1 VGLLAHHCTHDLQHI
16 RSPTDILLRKFADD
30 ACEANGP
37 PEPDS
42 AACPAKKFGGATI
55 SSLIDA
61 IEDDTYIPALSPY
74 LEQPTRLTL
83 PKAG

>member
-1 VGLLAHHCTHDLQHI
+1 VKKKPPVVVID
-16 RSPTDILLRKFADD
+16 SNILISYL
-30 ACEANGP
+30 
-37 PEPDS
+37 
-42 AACPAKKFGGATI
+42 FGGATI